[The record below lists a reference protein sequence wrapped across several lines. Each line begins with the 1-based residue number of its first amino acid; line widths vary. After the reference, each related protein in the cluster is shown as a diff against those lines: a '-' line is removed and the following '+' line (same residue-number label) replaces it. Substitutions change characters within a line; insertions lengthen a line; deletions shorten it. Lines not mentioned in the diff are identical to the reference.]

1 MRPEKTSFYNK
12 NTKIDQSTKREC
24 IDKEASFNLMC
35 KHPQDDRKKCK
46 ALYNYGETA
55 HKQCLD
61 NTARCKVSY
70 LSRRRG
76 VFPKQGEYNFSVC
89 LDRMEIDKDDGLKV
103 SINLAELGLMTLAL
117 IYSIECYHFGAER
130 I

>member
-1 MRPEKTSFYNK
+1 
-12 NTKIDQSTKREC
+12 
-24 IDKEASFNLMC
+24 MC

-76 VFPKQGEYNFSVC
+76 VFPKQGEYNFGVC